1 MVKGDI
7 VKYTHREGQEFY
19 GVVKRQITRDGYSV
33 DILTHTN
40 MRPIGWADGFTCHI
54 NKLELVEGV

>member
-7 VKYTHREGQEFY
+7 VKYIHRPGREFY
-19 GVVKRQITRDGYSV
+19 GVVKRQISRDGYSV
-33 DILTHTN
+33 DILTHAH
-40 MRPIGWADGFTCHI
+40 MRQISWADGFTCHI